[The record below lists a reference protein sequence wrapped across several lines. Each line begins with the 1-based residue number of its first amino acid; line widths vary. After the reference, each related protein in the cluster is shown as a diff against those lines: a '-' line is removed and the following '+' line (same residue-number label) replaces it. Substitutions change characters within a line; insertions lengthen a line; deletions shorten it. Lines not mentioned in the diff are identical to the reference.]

1 MSQIL
6 SVQLRDWGK
15 TATAIYLYRNLGT
28 NVCQLC
34 DVATTKS
41 NAILE
46 CINKN
51 QNLFS
56 QKTDDILDLLFTL
69 LSLYL

>member
-1 MSQIL
+1 M
-6 SVQLRDWGK
+6 
-15 TATAIYLYRNLGT
+15 
-28 NVCQLC
+28 CQLC
-34 DVATTKS
+34 DVGTTES
-41 NAILE
+41 NAILD

-51 QNLFS
+51 KNLFF